1 MRCLFILFILFVYA
15 PLACGQGIFRY
26 DRVDF
31 FKEPDV
37 QGDAVSKP
45 AQDDLGSIENEWA
58 EPVITPSGGVSIY
71 VPPKEVREFLDKPG
85 PENAKAYLEW
95 NLKRIRKFIMAQEM
109 LAKEAKMPN
118 QAQEEKD
125 LLKANSSTSVAR
137 DAVSGGGYLFY
148 FMLKGCPA
156 CTKEARVIE
165 NIYLNHPEIR
175 VHAFAVGFSDEDLM
189 KFMFPAMRDNGMSA
203 LFKIHS
209 YPAIVLF
216 NGKREKYFL
225 SGYVD
230 KERIL
235 KLFG

>member
-15 PLACGQGIFRY
+15 PSACGQGIFRY

-31 FKEPDV
+31 FNELDIEE
-37 QGDAVSKP
+37 DAASKS
-45 AQDDLGSIENEWA
+45 AQNDLESIENEWA
-58 EPVITPSGGVSIY
+58 EPVIAPSGRVSIY

-95 NLKRIRKFIMAQEM
+95 NLKRIRKFIMAQKM
-109 LAKEAKMPN
+109 LAKEARMLN

-125 LLKANSSTSVAR
+125 LLKANSSTSA
-137 DAVSGGGYLFY
+137 ANNTVSGGGYLFY

-156 CTKEARVIE
+156 CAKEARVIE

-175 VHAFAVGFSDEDLM
+175 VQAFAVGFSDEDLS
-189 KFMFPAMRDNGMSA
+189 KFMFPAMQDNGMSA

-216 NGKREKYFL
+216 NSKREKYFF

-230 KERIL
+230 KERIM